1 MKSKELTLIALM
13 AALICVA
20 GPLTIPIGPVPLSL
34 TTFTIYLSSAI
45 LGWKRA
51 PIAVLIYLLIGSL
64 GIPVFSGFSAGFQK
78 LAGMTGGYLVGYL
91 PCALISG
98 IPVSG
103 PFAEKKQE
111 KAFWLFPVFMVIGT
125 IVLYILGTAWFMFQ
139 TGNTLIASL
148 ILCVIPFLPG
158 DAFKIL
164 AASLVSR
171 PIRKM
176 IP

>member
-1 MKSKELTLIALM
+1 
-13 AALICVA
+13 
-20 GPLTIPIGPVPLSL
+20 
-34 TTFTIYLSSAI
+34 
-45 LGWKRA
+45 
-51 PIAVLIYLLIGSL
+51 
-64 GIPVFSGFSAGFQK
+64 
-78 LAGMTGGYLVGYL
+78 
-91 PCALISG
+91 
-98 IPVSG
+98 
-103 PFAEKKQE
+103 
-111 KAFWLFPVFMVIGT
+111 MVIGT

-148 ILCVIPFLPG
+148 SLCVIPFLPG